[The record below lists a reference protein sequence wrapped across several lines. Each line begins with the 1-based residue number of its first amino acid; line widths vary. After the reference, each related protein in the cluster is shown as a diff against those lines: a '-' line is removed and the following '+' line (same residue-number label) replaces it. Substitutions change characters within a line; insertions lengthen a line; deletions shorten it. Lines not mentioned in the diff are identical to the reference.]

1 MDFKSLVEI
10 FKNNQ
15 FVQIGII
22 LVISFVFY
30 FISKKIINARLKNV
44 KTSNKYDKINLR
56 KRKTY
61 LKLLANLL
69 KYLIFIIDFVIVLKI
84 FGIDVSSIVAGLG
97 IVSVITGLAL
107 QDALKDIIAGFNIIL
122 DSYFSVGDVIEID
135 EVQGKVIDIDIKTTK
150 LKDINNGNI
159 LVIANRNIV
168 KALTLSDQL
177 DIDIPVPYEEKLD
190 KIEVIID
197 DIVLRLKGKD
207 KLKDIKYVGTNEF
220 GQSAIYY
227 KLRLWC
233 SPEEKPQMKR
243 DALKI
248 IKSTLDENG
257 ISIPYTQI
265 DIHTR

>member
-1 MDFKSLVEI
+1 MDFKSLVENL
-10 FKNNQ
+10 KNNH
-15 FVQIGII
+15 FVQIGFI
-22 LVISFVFY
+22 LIISFVLY
-30 FISKKIINARLKNV
+30 FILKKIINARLKNV
-44 KTSNKYDKINLR
+44 KTSNKYDKINIR

-61 LKLLANLL
+61 LKVSANLL
-69 KYLIFIIDFVIVLKI
+69 KYLIFVIDFVIILKI

-135 EVQGKVIDIDIKTTK
+135 DIQGKVLDIEIKTTK
-150 LKDINNGNI
+150 IKDINNGNI

-177 DIDIPVPYEEKLD
+177 DIDIPLPYEERLD
-190 KIEVIID
+190 KMEVIID
-197 DIVLRLKGKD
+197 DIVLQLKSKE

-220 GQSAIYY
+220 GNSAFYY

-233 SPEEKPQMKR
+233 SPEDKPQMKR

-248 IKSTLDENG
+248 IKSTLDEKG